1 MNLNDIIQSRR
12 VKNKQTNVIQ
22 GQIAQEQS
30 AYLSNRVQG
39 PEPQGKTIEKNMQ
52 MTQKMARNGK
62 WKNENKCQNDRTISK
77 HISRFT

>member
-1 MNLNDIIQSRR
+1 
-12 VKNKQTNVIQ
+12 
-22 GQIAQEQS
+22 
-30 AYLSNRVQG
+30 
-39 PEPQGKTIEKNMQ
+39 